1 MNKPAPKEP
10 SMDEILSSIR
20 QIIADDDAAGA
31 PRRPSVQSVPPP
43 MQAAPAK
50 PLGDQD
56 DRDLSDMLDDIEP
69 LALSPSQIVEEGED
83 AEGFSFDSILAD
95 TESAESEAP
104 GLVEA
109 EDVTF
114 AAEDDL
120 PSFDPAP
127 SRALPEDPPAP
138 AAKAAPEPAF
148 QPEPAPE
155 PTVDPEP
162 AFEPELEAE
171 SEPAPAMDEPVA
183 RAEELPDPTLTA
195 DMADQLLEPAT
206 RAAVRGSIGKL
217 SALGIGNPGLTIEA
231 MMRDMLRPMLKE
243 WLDENLPAVV
253 ERMVEKEI
261 ARVSRGE

>member
-20 QIIADDDAAGA
+20 QIIADDDAAGV
-31 PRRPSVQSVPPP
+31 PRRPSAQNAPAP
-43 MQAAPAK
+43 MQAAPAR
-50 PLGDQD
+50 PLSEQD

-69 LALSPSQIVEEGED
+69 LALSPSQIVEQGD
-83 AEGFSFDSILAD
+83 DVEGFSFDSILAD
-95 TESAESEAP
+95 TEAPDADAP

-114 AAEDDL
+114 DVDDDL

-127 SRALPEDPPAP
+127 AREAVAP
-138 AAKAAPEPAF
+138 AAPEPDADPMF
-148 QPEPAPE
+148 TAMAEPEP
-155 PTVDPEP
+155 D
-162 AFEPELEAE
+162 
-171 SEPAPAMDEPVA
+171 PAPRTSAA
-183 RAEELPDPTLTA
+183 ASLPDPTLTS

-217 SALGIGNPGLTIEA
+217 SALGIGNPSLTIEA
-231 MMRDMLRPMLKE
+231 MMRDLLRPMLKE
-243 WLDENLPAVV
+243 WLDENLPSVV

-261 ARVSRGE
+261 SRVSRGE

>member
-20 QIIADDDAAGA
+20 QIIADDDAAGV
-31 PRRPSVQSVPPP
+31 PRRPSAQNAPAP
-43 MQAAPAK
+43 MQAAPAR
-50 PLGDQD
+50 PLSEQD

-69 LALSPSQIVEEGED
+69 LALSPSQIVEQGD
-83 AEGFSFDSILAD
+83 DVEGFSFDSILAD
-95 TESAESEAP
+95 TEAPDADAP

-114 AAEDDL
+114 DVDDDL

-127 SRALPEDPPAP
+127 AREAVAP
-138 AAKAAPEPAF
+138 AAPEPDADPMF
-148 QPEPAPE
+148 TAMAEPDPAPR
-155 PTVDPEP
+155 TS
-162 AFEPELEAE
+162 AAA
-171 SEPAPAMDEPVA
+171 S
-183 RAEELPDPTLTA
+183 LPDPTLTS

-217 SALGIGNPGLTIEA
+217 SALGIGNPSLTIEA
-231 MMRDMLRPMLKE
+231 MMRDLLRPMLKE
-243 WLDENLPAVV
+243 WLDENLPSVV

-261 ARVSRGE
+261 SRVSRGE

>member
-31 PRRPSVQSVPPP
+31 PRRPSVQAAPPP
-43 MQAAPAK
+43 MQAAPAR
-50 PLGDQD
+50 PLSEPA

-69 LALSPSQIVEEGED
+69 LALSPSQIVEEGGD

-95 TESAESEAP
+95 TEAGDGP
-104 GLVEA
+104 TLVDA
-109 EDVTF
+109 DDVGF
-114 AAEDDL
+114 AADDGL

-127 SRALPEDPPAP
+127 AREPFAPTSRQPE
-138 AAKAAPEPAF
+138 AAPEPLSMVFA
-148 QPEPAPE
+148 
-155 PTVDPEP
+155 DP
-162 AFEPELEAE
+162 EPELE
-171 SEPAPAMDEPVA
+171 PAPMPQMSASQAAP
-183 RAEELPDPTLTA
+183 LPDPTLTS

-217 SALGIGNPGLTIEA
+217 TALGIGNPGLTIEA

-243 WLDENLPAVV
+243 WLDENLPSVV

>member
-31 PRRPSVQSVPPP
+31 PRRPSVQAAPPP
-43 MQAAPAK
+43 MQAAPA
-50 PLGDQD
+50 PALGGAA

-69 LALSPSQIVEEGED
+69 LALSPSQIVED
-83 AEGFSFDSILAD
+83 ADDGAGFSFDSILAD
-95 TESAESEAP
+95 TEGADGAADAAP

-109 EDVTF
+109 EDVAF
-114 AAEDDL
+114 DAEDDL
-120 PSFDPAP
+120 PSFDP
-127 SRALPEDPPAP
+127 LPRQVE
-138 AAKAAPEPAF
+138 PE
-148 QPEPAPE
+148 PEPAPQAE
-155 PTVDPEP
+155 PVALARPEPQPRPEP
-162 AFEPELEAE
+162 APRPQPSVAEA
-171 SEPAPAMDEPVA
+171 AP
-183 RAEELPDPTLTA
+183 LPDPTLTA
-195 DMADQLLEPAT
+195 EIADQLLEPAT

-261 ARVSRGE
+261 SRISRGE